1 MFHQVGDQE
10 DKINTMARY
19 KKYKHGGKKVPGM
32 YAQDGVETNPVPP
45 QRQSLNER
53 PMIQAQGSGRA
64 NLSPQ
69 EMQAMQ
75 QAALENQRMRL
86 QSPKQMQAM
95 QQEAVKM
102 QEQQQIMQIVQQMKL
117 QNDSLLQQNELLKTQ
132 IQKSDTI
139 NSARNTKQTSG
150 AANSPKKYGGGN
162 KKRVIFSQSG
172 SGNIMK
178 RGGSCLP
185 GGAHSR
191 RKR

>member
-19 KKYKHGGKKVPGM
+19 KKYKHGGKRVPGM

-45 QRQSLNER
+45 QMQSLNER

-64 NLSPQ
+64 KFQ
-69 EMQAMQ
+69 EMNTQGLTPQ
-75 QAALENQRMRL
+75 
-86 QSPKQMQAM
+86 QMQAM
-95 QQEAVKM
+95 QQQAVKM

>member
-19 KKYKHGGKKVPGM
+19 KKYKYGGKRVPGM

-45 QRQSLNER
+45 QMQSLNER

-64 NLSPQ
+64 KFQ
-69 EMQAMQ
+69 EMNTQGLTPQ
-75 QAALENQRMRL
+75 
-86 QSPKQMQAM
+86 QMQAM
-95 QQEAVKM
+95 QQQAVKM

-172 SGNIMK
+172 SGNTMK